1 MKGGIIHDSD
11 LVSHSHQKLCKAKK
25 RKSGKIFW
33 SGEVSLGQ
41 GRGQRLP
48 CIPIVRYRRLP
59 PLPSVAI
66 LNHRSQRHQP
76 RSTPSKVEPSTD
88 LNPRQGS
95 TGWLGFDDG
104 CPGIDQ
110 LAAGFDGLQSMRN
123 RPAAASDVPCLAG
136 RLHHSCRSF
145 SHVCDTLAAAPR
157 HLTLCAV
164 PCLVSSVQFSACL
177 VTSPTFV
184 LFVLLFCQQ
193 IETKN
198 KLIAILVWRRTYQE
212 AEDHRTKKLL
222 RKIQS
227 TITSSTAKQ
236 TSLPLLYRP

>member
-1 MKGGIIHDSD
+1 MDG
-11 LVSHSHQKLCKAKK
+11 A
-25 RKSGKIFW
+25 
-33 SGEVSLGQ
+33 
-41 GRGQRLP
+41 
-48 CIPIVRYRRLP
+48 
-59 PLPSVAI
+59 
-66 LNHRSQRHQP
+66 
-76 RSTPSKVEPSTD
+76 D